1 MTERQII
8 FTAKYLGKIFA
19 PYYLP
24 IVGMIA
30 LFLFS
35 YLSLLPVSYKAFVL
49 ILVYIFTVLL
59 PTQLI
64 RFYTN
69 YNGWKPFH
77 LKDKQWK
84 VVPYIISIACYW
96 LCSHLMSAMHIPHFM
111 VSILAAALVIQIVC
125 FLINIFWNISEHMAA
140 IGGVTG
146 ALMAFAEMFVF
157 NPVWWLCL
165 LFIIAGVVGTS
176 RMILR
181 MHSLGQ
187 VTGGFIIGA
196 ICGLFAV
203 NLI

>member
-1 MTERQII
+1 
-8 FTAKYLGKIFA
+8 
-19 PYYLP
+19 
-24 IVGMIA
+24 
-30 LFLFS
+30 
-35 YLSLLPVSYKAFVL
+35 
-49 ILVYIFTVLL
+49 
-59 PTQLI
+59 
-64 RFYTN
+64 
-69 YNGWKPFH
+69 
-77 LKDKQWK
+77 
-84 VVPYIISIACYW
+84 
-96 LCSHLMSAMHIPHFM
+96 
-111 VSILAAALVIQIVC
+111 
-125 FLINIFWNISEHMAA
+125 MAA